1 MTCNKKS
8 SPLDDGRTFGGFGEL
23 IPGLKLTDGTQNI
36 PLGACAT
43 CAEWSTSEL
52 TSTERTRA
60 LQPNSQ
66 IRLGSVLSSLE
77 FSMRRHGSQ
86 KPPIC
91 VTLPFVVST
100 FILLHNSIE
109 PTRPLHK
116 ANKKEGHCCSV
127 PAVDY
132 MKSTLERF
140 LLALACNVNP
150 ACCYFMPAWAPGW
163 ELFMSLSTFDEK

>member
-1 MTCNKKS
+1 MGLLPHGFMTCNKKS

-66 IRLGSVLSSLE
+66 IRLGSLLSSLE

-86 KPPIC
+86 KPPSVLRCPSLFPHLSCCI
-91 VTLPFVVST
+91 TALSQRGPYTRRTKKKGTVVLYLQWIIWNRHWKG
-100 FILLHNSIE
+100 F
-109 PTRPLHK
+109 
-116 ANKKEGHCCSV
+116 
-127 PAVDY
+127 
-132 MKSTLERF
+132 F
-140 LLALACNVNP
+140 
-150 ACCYFMPAWAPGW
+150 
-163 ELFMSLSTFDEK
+163 